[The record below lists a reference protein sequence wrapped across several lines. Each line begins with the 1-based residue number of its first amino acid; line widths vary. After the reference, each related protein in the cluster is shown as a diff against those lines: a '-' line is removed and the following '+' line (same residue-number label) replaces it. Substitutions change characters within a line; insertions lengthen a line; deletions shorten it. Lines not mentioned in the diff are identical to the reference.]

1 MVLAAGARLGPYEI
15 VSLAGA
21 GGMGEVYKARDTRLG
36 RTVAIKI
43 TNEEFSNR
51 FEHEARAIAAL
62 NHPHVC
68 TLYDIGPNYLV
79 TEFLE
84 GETLGNWL
92 KHAPSIETRLGTA
105 KQVLEALCAA
115 HDAGVVHRDLKPA
128 NIMIRPNGFVKVL
141 DFGLAKQIP
150 VSGGLDKESTATL
163 GPTEP
168 GQLLG
173 TAAYMSPEQIRRQ
186 EVDQRSDLF
195 SFGIIFYEI
204 LTGHHPWRRQVQ
216 VDTLHAILHDD
227 PPPLPAGS
235 TPNPG
240 VIAIVQ
246 RLLRK
251 SPHERY
257 QSASAVHEALSGCLE
272 SVRAVRGRASSGR
285 SRRPSSKRVR
295 QLAVLPLVDL
305 SGDPEHDYFADGMT
319 DALITTL
326 AQIGALRVISRT
338 SVMQYKG
345 IRKPL
350 PEIARELNVEAVLE
364 GTVLRSAH
372 RVRIAAQLI
381 DARTDT
387 HLWAKNYESELRD
400 ILAVQSE
407 VAQAVAQ
414 EVKIT
419 LTPQERAR
427 LTAVRPVDPE
437 AYEAFLKGRHYWY
450 RRSPG
455 AVIKSLEF
463 LERATTKD
471 PTYALAH
478 AGLADSLNS
487 LGWDLFAGLSP
498 AEAFPKARRAAQ
510 RALDLDPGC
519 AEAHAAL
526 GWAATAYDWKWEAA
540 EKAFRRA
547 IELKPQYGQ
556 VHIWYSHLLHA
567 MGRIGESSEEA
578 RRAIECD
585 PLGLILNL
593 HLGWHHVYERQ
604 YERAVEQLQ
613 KTLELESGFV
623 LGRLFLGEAYEQMG
637 KFQEA
642 ISEFEEAVNLSGRRP
657 VYLAGLGHA
666 YAVAG
671 DREKAL
677 GIANELQQLS
687 GGTYVAPRGIA
698 EIYIGLAER
707 DLAFYW
713 LEKALAE
720 HNGWLIHTGSNPRYD
735 SIRVDPRY
743 ADLVQ
748 RIGLP
753 Y

>member
-1 MVLAAGARLGPYEI
+1 MALAAGARLGPYEI
-15 VSLAGA
+15 LSVVGA
-21 GGMGEVYKARDTRLG
+21 GGMGQVYKARDTRLG

-79 TEFLE
+79 TEFVD
-84 GETLGNWL
+84 GETLAAWL
-92 KHAPSIETRLGTA
+92 KHAPSIESRLESA

-115 HDAGVVHRDLKPA
+115 HDAGIVHRDLKPP
-128 NIMIRPNGFVKVL
+128 NIMIRPNGYVKVL

-150 VSGGLDKESTATL
+150 MSGGLGAESTATL
-163 GPTEP
+163 GPTAP
-168 GQLLG
+168 GQILG
-173 TAAYMSPEQIRRQ
+173 TAAYMSPEQIRGQ
-186 EVDQRSDLF
+186 EVDHRSDLF

-204 LTGHHPWRRQVQ
+204 LTGLHPWRRQLQ
-216 VDTLHAILHDD
+216 LDTVHAILHDD
-227 PPPLPAGS
+227 PPPLPTGS
-235 TPNPG
+235 IPNTG
-240 VIAIVQ
+240 VIALVQ

-257 QSASAVHEALSGCLE
+257 PSAGAVLEALSVSLE
-272 SVRAVRGRASSGR
+272 SAGAARGRASSDR
-285 SRRPSSKRVR
+285 PRRASSKRIQ

-305 SGDPEHDYFADGMT
+305 SGEPEHDYFADGMT

-372 RVRIAAQLI
+372 RVRISAQLI

-407 VAQAVAQ
+407 VAQAVAR

-419 LTPQERAR
+419 LTPGERAR

-437 AYEAFLKGRHYWY
+437 AYDAFLKGRYYWY

-455 AVIKSLEF
+455 ALAKSLEY

-478 AGLADSLNS
+478 AGLADSFNS
-487 LGWDLFAGLSP
+487 LGWDLFAGLPP
-498 AEAFPKARRAAQ
+498 AEAFPKARQSAH
-510 RALDLDPGC
+510 RALTLDPGC

-526 GWAATAYDWKWEAA
+526 GWAATAYDWDWVAA
-540 EKAFRRA
+540 ETAFRRA
-547 IELKPQYGQ
+547 IELKPQYGP
-556 VHIWYSHLLHA
+556 VHIWYSHFLHA

-604 YERAVEQLQ
+604 YDRAIEQLN
-613 KTLELESGFV
+613 KTLDLESGFI
-623 LGRLFLGEAYEQMG
+623 LGRLFLGEAYEQME

-642 ISEFEEAVNLSGRRP
+642 IAEFQEAVSLSGRRP

-671 DREKAL
+671 QREKAL
-677 GIANELQQLS
+677 DITKELQQLS
-687 GGTYVAPRGIA
+687 VGTYVAARGIA

-707 DLAFYW
+707 DLAFDW
-713 LEKALAE
+713 LEKALAQ
-720 HNGWLIHTGSNPRYD
+720 HNGWLIHTKSNPRYD
-735 SIRVDPRY
+735 TIRADSRY

-753 Y
+753 

>member
-1 MVLAAGARLGPYEI
+1 
-15 VSLAGA
+15 
-21 GGMGEVYKARDTRLG
+21 MGEVYKARDTRLG
-36 RTVAIKI
+36 RSVAIKV

-79 TEFLE
+79 TEFVE
-84 GETLGNWL
+84 GETLSDWL
-92 KHAPSIETRLGTA
+92 KHAPSIESRIETA

-115 HDAGVVHRDLKPA
+115 HDAGIVHRDLKPA
-128 NIMIRPNGFVKVL
+128 NVMIRPNGYVKVL

-150 VSGGLDKESTATL
+150 VSGGFGTESTATL
-163 GPTEP
+163 GPTAP
-168 GQLLG
+168 GQVLG
-173 TAAYMSPEQIRRQ
+173 TAAYMSPEQIRGQ
-186 EVDQRSDLF
+186 EIDARSDLF
-195 SFGIIFYEI
+195 AFGIVFYEI
-204 LTGHHPWRRQVQ
+204 LTGRHPWRRQVQ

-227 PPPLPAGS
+227 PPPLSAGS
-235 TPNPG
+235 IPNARVA
-240 VIAIVQ
+240 VIVE

-251 SPHERY
+251 RPHERY
-257 QSASAVHEALSGCLE
+257 PSADAVLDALAE
-272 SVRAVRGRASSGR
+272 SSERAVAARGRGSSGR
-285 SRRPSSKRVR
+285 PRRAGSKRVR

-345 IRKPL
+345 VRKPL
-350 PEIARELNVEAVLE
+350 PEIARELNVDAVLE

-372 RVRIAAQLI
+372 RVRIATQLI

-407 VAQAVAQ
+407 VARSVAE

-427 LTAVRPVDPE
+427 LAAARPVDPE

-450 RRSPG
+450 RRSLG
-455 AVIKSLEF
+455 ALTKSLEY
-463 LERATTKD
+463 LQLATAKD
-471 PTYALAH
+471 PTFALAH
-478 AGLADSLNS
+478 AGLADSFSS
-487 LGWDLFAGLSP
+487 LGWDLFAGLP
-498 AEAFPKARRAAQ
+498 PGEAFPKARQSAQ
-510 RALDLDPGC
+510 RALEFDPAC

-526 GWAATAYDWKWEAA
+526 GWAATAYDWDWAAA
-540 EKAFRRA
+540 ERAFRRA
-547 IELKPQYGQ
+547 VELKPQYGP
-556 VHIWYSHLLHA
+556 VHIWYSHFLHA

-585 PLGLILNL
+585 PLGLILNV

-604 YERAVEQLQ
+604 YERAVEQLH
-613 KTLELESGFV
+613 KTLELDPGFI
-623 LGRLFLGEAYEQMG
+623 LARLFLGEAYEQMQ
-637 KFQEA
+637 KVPEA
-642 ISEFEEAVNLSGRRP
+642 ISEFEQAVNLSGRRP

-666 YAVAG
+666 YALAG
-671 DREKAL
+671 QRENAL
-677 GIANELQQLS
+677 DIAKELQQPS
-687 GGTYVAPRGIA
+687 GGIYVAARGIA
-698 EIYIGLAER
+698 EIYIGLAES
-707 DLAFYW
+707 DLAFDW
-713 LEKALAE
+713 LEKALAQ
-720 HNGWLIHTGSNPRYD
+720 HNGWLIHTRSNPRYD
-735 SIRVDPRY
+735 SIRADARY
-743 ADLVQ
+743 ANLVE

-753 Y
+753 